1 MSCDTLVTP
10 RPVGLRTGVP
20 TESPIRCNDV
30 IVAGADNAHTTREAA
45 VEILAL
51 RAFNAADRDGVVVT
65 RKLTDKLLAELA
77 RHSDTCGCGLC
88 CLLPLAAPSRVY
100 WTASVWQ
107 RSINY
112 TRARATR

>member
-1 MSCDTLVTP
+1 MF
-10 RPVGLRTGVP
+10 G
-20 TESPIRCNDV
+20 
-30 IVAGADNAHTTREAA
+30 VAGGNNAVTSREAA

-65 RKLTDKLLAELA
+65 RKLTDKLLADLGG
-77 RHSDTCGCGLC
+77 HPGTCGCGLC
-88 CLLPLAAPSRVY
+88 DLVELAAPSRVY